1 MSKSIGTLTVD
12 LLLKMGG
19 FEQGMDRASRQT
31 KQRMR
36 EISRAVDA
44 SAARV
49 RNFVMVGAA
58 AITTGVAITAALVNS
73 ARQSIDSQAKLARSL
88 GTTYDSL
95 TALQMRAGDSGID
108 ALDASLNRMNRRLG
122 AVEMN
127 AGPAVKTVKALNLNL
142 KELQDMDVD
151 QRIGLIGDRINEMNL
166 SNEEAARH
174 LQQLGF
180 EQKGALELFK
190 SGSVDIARYRAE
202 VDQLGLSMTELE
214 ASKIEAAN
222 DALGIFGD
230 IKDAAINRLT
240 AGMATG
246 VQGLADTIEAAWI
259 QTDNFG
265 LASETFEAKFSSAL
279 ANSLESAA
287 NFVDFMNQH
296 GEMMSSFGLIGHFL
310 FGRRGLL
317 IGAVVGTLFSSIRK
331 EMRLLGLGDVD
342 KDAAALERLQS
353 GIRAARAVLDAP
365 RGERGLLSFIEDNAI
380 SVAESNLAKLTAQ
393 ADALRTTM
401 SPDSFAEFNALFVET
416 EDRAEGIAFYMRQ
429 GAERIRELQDAG
441 GVRPNYR
448 VPDNSGDDRD
458 FEGLEKLLELY
469 QSQEDSLQRQIAL
482 FGDTTM
488 AAAFRYDAESG
499 SLAKLDDEQ
508 KARLILLAEE
518 MDILNARALELSKQ
532 KDIMKEFAS
541 EAARNMQ
548 SSLANF
554 LFDPF
559 DKGVK
564 GMLKSFGN
572 VMRQMIAQVVA
583 AQVLKSLFGGF
594 AGSSNSFLAGIG
606 ETFAGKKDGGG
617 HVPAGQWAIA
627 GEIGPEIVTG
637 PANVI
642 SRADT
647 ANMMGGGVQI
657 NVINNAG
664 VNVRQ
669 TEPRFD
675 GGRQIVDMI
684 IDTVKTGMGQGSLD
698 DSLSQYFGISRSGGR
713 G

>member
-19 FEQGMDRASRQT
+19 FEQGMDRTARQT

-36 EISRAVDA
+36 EISKSVDA
-44 SAARV
+44 AAARL
-49 RNFVMVGAA
+49 RNFVMAGAG
-58 AITTGVAITAALVNS
+58 AILAGTAITAALVSN
-73 ARQSIDSQAKLARSL
+73 ARQSIDEQVKLSRSL
-88 GTTYDSL
+88 DGTV
-95 TALQMRAGDSGID
+95 SGIRAVALAADD
-108 ALDASLNRMNRRLG
+108 AGMEGFEASLNRLNRRLG
-122 AVEMN
+122 AVEM
-127 AGPAVKTVKALNLNL
+127 AGGPAVKTVERLKLNL
-142 KELQDMDVD
+142 EAMRTMDVD
-151 QRIGLIGDRINEMNL
+151 ERLAHIADRIRDYGGSAQE
-166 SNEEAARH
+166 SARH

-180 EQKGALELFK
+180 EQRTALDLFTRGGDVIRSARDEIDRYGLSITQVDATKVEMADDIFRALRLTQEGLVQQLTVEVAPILMAIGENFNDMAKEASDSGLTVEEMFDRFIVGGINAASSFRAVGIPLKNMMADIWNGFK
-190 SGSVDIARYRAE
+190 SLPSWVQEVGIVGAMMGGRIGIAALVITSKAVE
-202 VDQLGLSMTELE
+202 DTKATVAWAKALADGTITFSEW
-214 ASKIEAAN
+214 ASKGPGQAREALKE
-222 DALGIFGD
+222 LGIEIDNILFEGPS
-230 IKDAAINRLT
+230 I
-240 AGMATG
+240 
-246 VQGLADTIEAAWI
+246 I
-259 QTDNFG
+259 Q
-265 LASETFEAKFSSAL
+265 S
-279 ANSLESAA
+279 
-287 NFVDFMNQH
+287 
-296 GEMMSSFGLIGHFL
+296 L
-310 FGRRGLL
+310 FGEPDQEDPEAWASRMVANYRT
-317 IGAVVGTLFSSIRK
+317 AVSRARERAQQSIDEK
-331 EMRLLGLGDVD
+331 PPAQDMGSTYDPEAL
-342 KDAAALERLQS
+342 DAAA
-353 GIRAARAVLDAP
+353 
-365 RGERGLLSFIEDNAI
+365 
-380 SVAESNLAKLTAQ
+380 
-393 ADALRTTM
+393 
-401 SPDSFAEFNALFVET
+401 
-416 EDRAEGIAFYMRQ
+416 
-429 GAERIRELQDAG
+429 
-441 GVRPNYR
+441 
-448 VPDNSGDDRD
+448 
-458 FEGLEKLLELY
+458 KLLEMY
-469 QSQEDSLQRQIAL
+469 KSQEESLQRQIAL
-482 FGDTTM
+482 FGDATM
-488 AAAFRYDAESG
+488 ASAFKYDSELVALAE
-499 SLAKLDDEQ
+499 LDPKLND
-508 KARLILLAEE
+508 RLILLTKE
-518 MDILNARALELSKQ
+518 MDALKALEQVMASR
-532 KDIMKEFAS
+532 KDTMKEFAS

-606 ETFAGKKDGGG
+606 EAFVGKKDGGG
-617 HVPAGQWAIA
+617 HVPAGKWAIA

-698 DSLSQYFGISRSGGR
+698 DSLSQHFGISRSGGR